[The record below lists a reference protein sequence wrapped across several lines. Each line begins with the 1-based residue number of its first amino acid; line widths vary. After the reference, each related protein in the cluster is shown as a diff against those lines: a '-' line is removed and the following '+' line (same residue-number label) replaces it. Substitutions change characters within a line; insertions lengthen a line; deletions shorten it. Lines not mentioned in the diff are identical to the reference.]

1 MIMNISNLKFNEDGL
16 IPAIV
21 QDYETRNV
29 LMMAWMNE
37 EALKLTLETKKATFY
52 SRSRQNIWIKGE
64 TSGNTQAVVNVNY
77 DCDGD
82 TLLVQVIP
90 AGPACH
96 TGNTSCFYRNLITN
110 DALESGNM
118 EILRNLYN
126 LIADRKINP
135 VEGSYTSYLF
145 DKGVDKICKKIGEE
159 SAETIIAAKN
169 DDPQEL
175 IYEASDLLYHLFVLL
190 NNQNVD
196 LEDVFKELTKRHK

>member
-1 MIMNISNLKFNEDGL
+1 MDTSNIKYNEAGL
-16 IPAIV
+16 VPAIV
-21 QDYETRNV
+21 QDYATRQV

-37 EALKLTLETKKATFY
+37 EALKLTIETKKATFY
-52 SRSRQNIWIKGE
+52 SRSRQSLWIKGE
-64 TSGNTQAVVNVNY
+64 TSGNTQTVVTLDY

-96 TGNTSCFYRNLITN
+96 TGNTSCFYQNLASNEDLDT
-110 DALESGNM
+110 GNI
-118 EILRNLYN
+118 EILGNLEN

-135 VEGSYTSYLF
+135 VEGSYTNYLF
-145 DKGVDKICKKIGEE
+145 EKGVDKICKKIGEE
-159 SAETIIAAKN
+159 AAETIIAAKN

-175 IYEASDLLYHLFVLL
+175 VYESSDLIYHLLVLL

-196 LEDVFKELTKRHK
+196 LDSIYKELTKRHQ

>member
-1 MIMNISNLKFNEDGL
+1 MNISNLKFNEAGL

-52 SRSRQNIWIKGE
+52 SRSRQSIWIKGE
-64 TSGNTQAVVNVNY
+64 TSGNTQSVVNVNY

-96 TGNTSCFYRNLITN
+96 TGKTSCFYRNLVTN

-169 DDPQEL
+169 DDPIEL
-175 IYEASDLLYHLFVLL
+175 VYEASDLLYHLFVLL

>member
-1 MIMNISNLKFNEDGL
+1 MDLSNIKFNEAGL
-16 IPAIV
+16 IPVIV
-21 QDYETRNV
+21 QDYETRQV

-52 SRSRQNIWIKGE
+52 SRSRQQLWIKGE
-64 TSGNTQAVVNVNY
+64 TSGSTQSVVAVDY

-96 TGNTSCFYRNLITN
+96 TGNTTCFYRNLVTN
-110 DALESGNM
+110 DDLDSGNM

-126 LIADRKINP
+126 LITDRKVNP
-135 VEGSYTSYLF
+135 VKDSYTNYLF
-145 DKGVDKICKKIGEE
+145 EKGVDKICKKIGEE
-159 SAETIIAAKN
+159 AAETIIAAKN
-169 DDPQEL
+169 NDPQEL
-175 IYEASDLLYHLFVLL
+175 VYESSDLIYHLLVLL

-196 LEDVFKELTKRHK
+196 LKDIFKELTKRHN